1 MANLYG
7 IPLHLWLA
15 DPAQALRAMQHMA
28 RTGETNV
35 NQALSTTSQ
44 RIAAKDLLEL
54 AMPGRKHA
62 RRRRMVTKRLWSGAL
77 DPAALVDIVRTHEAN
92 PEMIFRAALR
102 AVIDGDRPAPDPG
115 APTA

>member
-7 IPLHLWLA
+7 IPLHLWLP

-92 PEMIFRAALR
+92 PEMIFRTALR